1 MNTIKCIK
9 RFLKKFDVFGLNF
22 SFIYRQEDKYQTSLR
37 GIFFI
42 AFCVVVAVV
51 GIYYFIPFIKR
62 KNFSIVYYSMNLQG
76 AEKLI
81 LWNQE
86 GLLELGLSVQ

>member
-9 RFLKKFDVFGLNF
+9 RFLKKFDVFGVNF
-22 SFIYRQEDKYQTSLR
+22 SFKYRQEDKYQTSLG